1 MHPCRVLWSP
11 ALWLGPAPHSTAGGC
26 CRDRWPWEGGREW
39 GTGAAGELPKA
50 LLLLVH
56 GKLLM
61 ETLRAGL
68 PGGEGMLG
76 LPLPRMTD
84 C

>member
-1 MHPCRVLWSP
+1 MHPCRSLGSV

-26 CRDRWPWEGGREW
+26 CRETNGPGREW
-39 GTGAAGELPKA
+39 GTGAAVDVPKA

-56 GKLLM
+56 GKSLV

-68 PGGEGMLG
+68 PGGGGMLG
-76 LPLPRMTD
+76 LPLPRMTA